1 MHRCTR
7 LSRRAG
13 QALIEYTI
21 LLVLLATITIGVMV
35 LAGHQLG
42 VAFNDVKY
50 DIAHASDP
58 APVTVAP
65 HTCSDGTSAVLRH
78 TKWRCEDE

>member
-1 MHRCTR
+1 MADRASLASPYRHRCIHRSTR

-13 QALIEYTI
+13 QAIIEYTI
-21 LLVLLATITIGVMV
+21 LLVMLASITIGVMA

-50 DIAHASDP
+50 DIGHASDP
-58 APVTVAP
+58 RP
-65 HTCSDGTSAVLRH
+65 
-78 TKWRCEDE
+78 